1 LAADAAHA
9 RPATRP
15 ARGVNGI
22 AKVQPTP
29 DGRREFFQTHV
40 IINRQHW
47 GWAVFVL
54 LASVAATLL
63 YIGEFHPDRLPFH
76 FAMPAHLH
84 RDVRDT
90 GRSVAGTPLGLIY
103 GSVAAAIFVF
113 AALLGLRRKRPTL
126 KVGRLQLWLK
136 AHIWLTILTIP
147 LVLLHCGFSTG
158 SPMTK
163 WFLVIYGIVMV
174 SGFYGLALQHLL
186 PRMMKDQLSAET
198 VFEEIP
204 YLRSQMH
211 QAAQET
217 RKSLDTVPS
226 KRALAA
232 TSASASAT
240 LFAESAAPT
249 AVIESQTDPAIQTL
263 KQFLDQTALPYLAAP
278 RGEKLLLGAQ
288 RVSDDQF
295 RFLKISVG
303 ADLKAKVDQLQSW
316 CDERRQFDL
325 QTKLQHWLHGWLLV
339 HIPFSVLLL
348 VFTAW
353 HVVAALFF
361 Y

>member
-1 LAADAAHA
+1 M
-9 RPATRP
+9 
-15 ARGVNGI
+15 
-22 AKVQPTP
+22 
-29 DGRREFFQTHV
+29 
-40 IINRQHW
+40 IINRQHI
-47 GWAVFVL
+47 GWAAFVL
-54 LASVAATLL
+54 VASIAATLL
-63 YIGEFHPDRLPFH
+63 YIGEFHPNRLPFH
-76 FAMPAHLH
+76 FAMPANLH

-103 GSVAAAIFVF
+103 GGVAAAIFVF

-163 WFLVIYGIVMV
+163 WFLVIYASVMV
-174 SGFYGLALQHLL
+174 SGFYGLALQHLM
-186 PRMMKDQLSAET
+186 PRLMKDQLSAET
-198 VFEEIP
+198 IFEEIP

-211 QAAQET
+211 EAAREM
-217 RKSLDTVPS
+217 RKALDSTPV
-226 KRALAA
+226 RAAFA
-232 TSASASAT
+232 GAPASTASS
-240 LFAESAAPT
+240 LFAESAPPVS
-249 AVIESQTDPAIQTL
+249 VIESQADPAVQTL
-263 KQFLDQTALPYLAAP
+263 KQFLDDAALPYLAAS

-303 ADLKAKVDQLQSW
+303 TDLKNKVDQLQSW

-339 HIPFSVLLL
+339 HIPFSVLLI

-353 HVVAALFF
+353 HAIAALFF